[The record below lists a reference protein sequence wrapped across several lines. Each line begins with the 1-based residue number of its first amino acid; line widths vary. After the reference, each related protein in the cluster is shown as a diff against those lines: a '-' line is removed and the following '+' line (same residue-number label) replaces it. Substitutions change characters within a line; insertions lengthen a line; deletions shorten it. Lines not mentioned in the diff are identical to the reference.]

1 MTEGWGIVK
10 EITLSST
17 KQQVK
22 IVTNDFVSVA
32 QHLLT
37 NPQIKWED
45 YLWFDDDPLAG
56 PPDNLDYV
64 ADINTPILCCLCA
77 DAWSICPKCGVLPRF
92 PLYSPS
98 RYPRNL
104 HNCPE
109 GQICPKI
116 NF

>member
-17 KQQVK
+17 KQWVK

-45 YLWFDDDPLAG
+45 YLWFDDDPLSG

-64 ADINTPILCCLCA
+64 ADINTGHAYTETYWHLIKNLA
-77 DAWSICPKCGVLPRF
+77 Q
-92 PLYSPS
+92 S
-98 RYPRNL
+98 RY
-104 HNCPE
+104 
-109 GQICPKI
+109 
-116 NF
+116 